1 MAKISKVVANE
12 RKKRLA
18 TKYRQRRMEL
28 KKKMIDFTLSEDQRE
43 EAKIKLQIMPRN
55 TSDVRVRNRCLLT
68 GRSRGYLR
76 KFRLSRL
83 AFRRLALQGMI
94 PGVTKSSW

>member
-18 TKYRQRRMEL
+18 AKFRQRRMEL
-28 KKKMIDFTLSEDQRE
+28 KKKMLNFTLSEDQRE
-43 EAKIKLQIMPRN
+43 EAKTKLQIMPRN

-68 GRSRGYLR
+68 GRPRGYLR